1 LLHYLHP
8 FIFEDLFKNKLT
20 KDQFQVLFE
29 IIQVYS
35 SEDLRKE
42 FHFKQF
48 LDTYTASY
56 SNQRKTRI
64 KKYFIQYLSILQE
77 QQKINEQVLLL
88 PSNQVY

>member
-1 LLHYLHP
+1 M
-8 FIFEDLFKNKLT
+8 FEDLFKNKLT

-42 FHFKQF
+42 FYFKQF

-64 KKYFIQYLSILQE
+64 KQYFIRYLSILQE

-88 PSNQVY
+88 SSNQILPN